1 MFLVTQDDRDAIV
14 GFASSVGKGLDI
26 VEMYIQGTFEKD
38 CNIRF
43 EEIRTSEE
51 VHDFK
56 VTTKYKSDTYENI
69 FTIEKIK
76 VDELY

>member
-1 MFLVTQDDRDAIV
+1 MFLVTQDDRGLIV
-14 GFASSVGKGLDI
+14 GFTSSIGKGLELI
-26 VEMYIQGTFEKD
+26 ERYIKGAFKTD
-38 CNIRF
+38 CNICF
-43 EEIRTSEE
+43 EEIRSSEE